1 MVDKLSLSERL
12 KSYSERV
19 RGSNIVKING
29 RVSNI
34 VGLII
39 ESRGPLS
46 PLGGLCEIETTGGS
60 ILSEVVGVRESIF
73 RLMPL
78 GEPRGV
84 RPGSRVVL
92 RKPISTI
99 PVGDA
104 LLGRVIDAMGKP
116 IDSLGPIR
124 AKTEYPLY
132 RETVN
137 PLERRRIREPLD
149 VGIRA
154 INGLITIG
162 KGQRIGI
169 MAGSGVGKST
179 LMGMMARYTN
189 ADVNVIALI
198 GERGREVREFIEK
211 DLGEEGLKRSV
222 VVAVTSDK
230 SPVMRMRGAF
240 AATAI
245 AEYFRDRGKDVLLM
259 MDSVTRFCMA
269 QREIGLATG
278 EPPTTRGYT
287 PSVFSIL
294 PKLLERAGNFERGSI
309 TGIYTVLVEGDDMN
323 EPVADA
329 TRSILDGHIVL
340 SRELANRNHYP
351 AIDVLRSVSR
361 VMVDIVDKRHRELAR
376 KLLRTLSIYKDAE
389 DLINIGAYV
398 DGSNPDIDYAKS
410 KIKEINAYLQQDIE
424 ERATLEESVKALEE
438 IFKD

>member
-1 MVDKLSLSERL
+1 MVDRLSLSERL

-19 RGSNIVKING
+19 KGSSIVKING

-60 ILSEVVGVRESIF
+60 ILSEVVGFRGSIF
-73 RLMPL
+73 LLMPL
-78 GEPRGV
+78 DEPRGI

-92 RKPISTI
+92 RKPVSTI

-116 IDSLGPIR
+116 MDSLGPIK
-124 AKTEYPLY
+124 AKVEYPLY

-137 PLERRRIREPLD
+137 PLERRRIQEPLD

-154 INGLITIG
+154 INGLMTIG

-179 LMGMMARYTN
+179 LMGMMARYTS

-410 KIKEINAYLQQDIE
+410 KISKINAYLQQDVE

>member
-1 MVDKLSLSERL
+1 MVDTSLSSRL
-12 KSYSERV
+12 EHYSSRV
-19 RGSNIVKING
+19 KESKIVKING
-29 RVSNI
+29 RVSNV

-46 PLGGLCEIETTGGS
+46 PLGGLCEIETENGP
-60 ILSEVVGVRESIF
+60 ILSEVVGFRESIF
-73 RLMPL
+73 LLMPL
-78 GEPRGV
+78 EEHRGI

-92 RKPISTI
+92 RRPVSTV
-99 PVGDA
+99 PVGDD
-104 LLGRVIDAMGKP
+104 LLGRVIDGMGKP

-124 AKTEYPLY
+124 TEDEYPLY
-132 RETVN
+132 REAVN
-137 PLERRRIREPLD
+137 PLIRRRISEPLD

-179 LMGMMARYTN
+179 LMGMMARYTS

-211 DLGEEGLKRSV
+211 DLGEEGLRRSV
-222 VVAVTSDK
+222 VIAVTSDK

-245 AEYFRDRGKDVLLM
+245 AEYFRDKGKDVLLM

-294 PKLLERAGNFERGSI
+294 PRLLERAGTSDRGSI

-323 EPVADA
+323 EPIADA

-340 SRELANRNHYP
+340 SRDLANRNHYP

-361 VMVDIVDKRHRELAR
+361 VMVDIVDDEHMSLA
-376 KLLRTLSIYKDAE
+376 KKFLKTLAVYKDAE

-398 DGSNPDIDYAKS
+398 DGSNPEIDYAK
-410 KIKEINAYLQQDIE
+410 KLIGKLNDFLQQDINE
-424 ERATLEESVKALEE
+424 KATIEESIKALRE
-438 IFKD
+438 IFE